1 MVPLDGSARAE
12 QALALATRL
21 APQWNGSLVLV
32 QVSSDSTGGQEYL
45 DRMAHDS
52 AVPVKTAL
60 RHGKA
65 GATLAQ
71 LAVDLDIT
79 HVVMTR
85 HGRTGMSRAIA
96 GDVAADLIER
106 LSVPIVVVPSL
117 TAESRHNSDGRTV
130 EKTAPAGSLS

>member
-1 MVPLDGSARAE
+1 
-12 QALALATRL
+12 LA
-21 APQWNGSLVLV
+21 N
-32 QVSSDSTGGQEYL
+32 
-45 DRMAHDS
+45 DS

-60 RHGKA
+60 GHGKA
-65 GATLAQ
+65 GAALAE

-79 HVVMTR
+79 HVVMTS

-106 LSVPIVVVPSL
+106 LSVPIVVIPSL